1 MRSNEL
7 VGHGLVVMTEVGDL
21 KTTSDQ
27 SLTLFDK
34 FLSCLPS
41 QKSIC
46 VEEGV
51 NDNEE

>member
-27 SLTLFDK
+27 SLTLLTSFSLACRLK
-34 FLSCLPS
+34 NLFEL
-41 QKSIC
+41 KK
-46 VEEGV
+46 E
-51 NDNEE
+51 